1 MTIALE
7 TLRPAP
13 IDPSASQVMVTL
25 RDGTR
30 LAIEPAAQERP

>member
-1 MTIALE
+1 MAVTLE
-7 TLRPAP
+7 TLWPAP
-13 IDPSASQVMVTL
+13 LDPSAEQAMVTL